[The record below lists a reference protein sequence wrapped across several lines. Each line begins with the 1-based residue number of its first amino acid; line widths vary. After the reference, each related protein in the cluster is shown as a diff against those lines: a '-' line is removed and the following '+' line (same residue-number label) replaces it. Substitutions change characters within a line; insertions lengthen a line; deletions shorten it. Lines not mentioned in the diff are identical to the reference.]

1 MRNSTPRPWPCW
13 ASDTESRVTHRRRWG
28 NLQGMPLASWSLR
41 RRVTVVV
48 AVVAVILWALSA
60 AAVLYAAMHD
70 GARRAQAIVVL
81 GAAQYRGKPS
91 PVLRARLDHAVA
103 LYRRGV
109 APRLVLTGGTAE
121 GDTASEAA
129 VSRVYALGE
138 GVPDS
143 AILLENEGRTT
154 GQSMTQVAR
163 LLRAR
168 RLDTVVVVSDPFHV
182 LRAERTAR
190 REGLTAFG
198 SPTRTDDVWGR
209 VLRQPGYFLGETV
222 KAPLAAFVNW

>member
-1 MRNSTPRPWPCW
+1 MI
-13 ASDTESRVTHRRRWG
+13 AV
-28 NLQGMPLASWSLR
+28 LACG
-41 RRVTVVV
+41 
-48 AVVAVILWALSA
+48 LWALSA
-60 AAVLYAAMHD
+60 AAVLRAASRD
-70 GARRAQAIVVL
+70 DVSRAQAIIVL
-81 GAAQYRGKPS
+81 GAAQYRGRPS
-91 PVLRARLDHAVA
+91 PVLRARLDHGVA

-129 VSRVYALGE
+129 VSRIYAMAA

-154 GQSMTQVAR
+154 GQSLAGVAR

-182 LRAERTAR
+182 LRAVHAAT
-190 REGLTAFG
+190 REGLVAVA
-198 SPTRTDDVWGR
+198 SPTRTDDLWGR
-209 VLRQPGYFLGETV
+209 VMRQPGYFLNETV
-222 KAPLAAFVNW
+222 KAPLALFVNW

>member
-1 MRNSTPRPWPCW
+1 MMSRPW
-13 ASDTESRVTHRRRWG
+13 ST
-28 NLQGMPLASWSLR
+28 R
-41 RRVTVVV
+41 RRVALVLGVS
-48 AVVAVILWALSA
+48 AGLWLASA
-60 AAVLYAAMHD
+60 AAVLHTATHD
-70 GARRAQAIVVL
+70 DATRAQAIIVL
-81 GAAQYRGKPS
+81 GAAQYRGRPS

-109 APRLVLTGGTAE
+109 APRLVLTGGIAE

-129 VSRVYALGE
+129 VSRLYALAA

-154 GQSMTQVAR
+154 GQSMVGVAR

-182 LRAERTAR
+182 LRAETVAR
-190 REGLTAFG
+190 RVGLTAVG
-198 SPTRTDDVWGR
+198 SPTRTDDAWAR
-209 VLRQPGYFLGETV
+209 ILRQPGYFLGETV
-222 KAPLAAFVNW
+222 KAPMARVITW